1 MLLSIEPKNMNE
13 IKETLNKSLL
23 TNAKLAKAM
32 EIFVGYHLTAREKE
46 SISKRIDACKDLEEL
61 EVTITLVNQELQK
74 GFLDTN
80 TGERWSPSFV
90 NDIKSYYENGFPFNP
105 IAKLN
110 EGLAAIKELI
120 VLQEILIKIE
130 DQEKVEE
137 AKLVMDEKR
146 MACKQALQE
155 MEDLLI
161 EMGAGES

>member
-1 MLLSIEPKNMNE
+1 MNE
-13 IKETLNKSLL
+13 IKETLSKSLL

-61 EVTITLVNQELQK
+61 DITITLVNNELHK

-90 NDIKSYYENGFPFNP
+90 NDIKAYYETGFPFNP
-105 IAKLN
+105 IAKLK
-110 EGLAAIKELI
+110 EGFAAVKELI
-120 VLQEILIKIE
+120 VLQEILIKME
-130 DQEKVEE
+130 DQDGVEE
-137 AKLVMDEKR
+137 AKLAMDERR

-155 MEDLLI
+155 MEDILI
-161 EMGAGES
+161 GMGAGES